1 MRVRRVS
8 RWWVTAAIL
17 PTLAVSACGGSR
29 LTHDAIVTAVNG
41 GPPPAGAA
49 QAQQQQQGAV
59 STVPQNGAVMPVPG
73 TSSATSGLTGV
84 GTGSAAAATGGSS
97 VGTGGSG
104 PITGGAPQGGAAP
117 RTNASAA
124 GPAGPLAPI
133 VLGNVGNYSGP
144 AGSSTSAAPTAIRVW
159 AQWTNAHGGIA
170 GHPVQVFTAD
180 DGADPSRSR
189 SLIQDMVENK
199 HVIAF
204 VGSMTPLDA
213 DGGIS
218 YLEQKHIPVIGG
230 DLTTNQWTASP
241 VFFPMGTTWLA
252 LIEASLKAAR
262 DAGATK
268 LGVIYCVETAACDV
282 INKHI
287 TDTAARY
294 GEQIVYTSRVS
305 VTQPDYTAQCLGAQQ
320 NGAQAMWLGVEAN
333 SHQRFA
339 SSCSRQ
345 NYHPLYLMANQT
357 STTAEAQTPGL
368 EGTIAPA
375 PVFPWMVSAGNPE
388 LDAYNQAMHQYA
400 PDLEGSGSTAIQWA
414 SGELFKR
421 AAAGIGPEP
430 TTDAVFN
437 GLWALRNETVGGL
450 TPPLTYAAH
459 QASPPVTCYFITR
472 IVGGRW
478 TAPNGAK
485 YQCL

>member
-1 MRVRRVS
+1 VS
-8 RWWVTAAIL
+8 
-17 PTLAVSACGGSR
+17 
-29 LTHDAIVTAVNG
+29 G
-41 GPPPAGAA
+41 GPAGNASSVTGGIAAGAA
-49 QAQQQQQGAV
+49 GHSAG
-59 STVPQNGAVMPVPG
+59 G
-73 TSSATSGLTGV
+73 TAP
-84 GTGSAAAATGGSS
+84 AAA
-97 VGTGGSG
+97 GSG
-104 PITGGAPQGGAAP
+104 PAA
-117 RTNASAA
+117 AK
-124 GPAGPLAPI
+124 PAGPLAPI
-133 VLGNVGNYSGP
+133 LLGNVGNYSGP

-170 GHPVQVFTAD
+170 GHPVQVLTAD

-189 SLIQDMVENK
+189 SLIQDMVENR

-213 DGGIS
+213 DGGLS

-230 DLTTNQWTASP
+230 DLTTSQWTSSP
-241 VFFPMGTTWLA
+241 VFFPMGTTWLP
-252 LIEASLKAAR
+252 LIEASLKAAH

-268 LGVIYCVETAACDV
+268 LGVIYCIETAACDV

-287 TDTAARY
+287 NDTAARY

-345 NYHPLYLMANQT
+345 NYHPVYLMANQT
-357 STTAEAQTPGL
+357 STTAEAQNTGL

-375 PVFPWMVSAGNPE
+375 PVFPWMVSGGNPE
-388 LDAYNQAMHQYA
+388 IDAYNQAMQQYA
-400 PDLEGSGSTAIQWA
+400 PGLEGSGSTAIQWA

-421 AAAGIGPEP
+421 AAANIGAEP
-430 TTDAVFN
+430 TTDALFN

-472 IVGGRW
+472 IVGGKW